1 MQRDKTFYN
10 ITCRERYQGTY
21 NNKVEYRKLCVH
33 PKNVPNKWRKMFIH
47 DKTKTN
53 SFKVKLY
60 NDNKQKPKEI
70 TKDGWYF
77 PQRTSFHIW
86 QIICCCFKSKLKKWI
101 KIITQNVL
109 SIVLKPGPARWV
121 DPGPGRPGSGA
132 GPGLSKKQQWDPV
145 DPVGRPGTR
154 PTRVNPAE
162 TRPYYIYIHEQNDVV
177 FS

>member
-1 MQRDKTFYN
+1 MQRDKTCYN
-10 ITCRERYQGTY
+10 ITCGERYKGTY
-21 NNKVEYRKLCVH
+21 NNKVEYRKSCVH

-86 QIICCCFKSKLKKWI
+86 QIICCCFKSKLKNGSKLSLRMFWVPWLQFYSFKCYVLLNLLLTSPLVHLI
-101 KIITQNVL
+101 STIIGIDLILNG
-109 SIVLKPGPARWV
+109 I
-121 DPGPGRPGSGA
+121 
-132 GPGLSKKQQWDPV
+132 
-145 DPVGRPGTR
+145 
-154 PTRVNPAE
+154 
-162 TRPYYIYIHEQNDVV
+162 
-177 FS
+177 